1 MSHQIARKIQSSF
14 FVYLDSLALQEGFAV
29 EPLLVHVL
37 HLLLVRVEGGRRE
50 VLAQGASGVLDHVAM
65 HHTAKELHRRGAAVV
80 ASSVV
85 ASSALHPPVAE
96 VGSHPLLALGV
107 GELGADVDVPGPCQ
121 EVEILA
127 LFLARLSRA
136 VLIFKEKELVRR
148 HPVVCEKKNY

>member
-1 MSHQIARKIQSSF
+1 MAHEIARKIKAAI
-14 FVYLDSLALQEGFAV
+14 FVYLDSPALQEGLAV

-37 HLLLVRVEGGRRE
+37 HLLLVRVERGRRE
-50 VLAQGASGVLDHVAM
+50 VFAQGAGGVLNHVAM
-65 HHTAKELHRRGAAVV
+65 HHAAEELYRRGTAILTPAVV
-80 ASSVV
+80 I

-107 GELGADVDVPGPCQ
+107 GELGADVDVPGPRQ
-121 EVEILA
+121 EVEVLA

-148 HPVVCEKKNY
+148 HPVVYEKK